1 MGVTAFKFS
10 FPGSTEQFIE
20 NVNNWLN
27 NTKEGNR
34 YKLKEP
40 EEGTILKLQRG
51 KGFMTAPII
60 FEFKVGSV
68 LGLST
73 EMFARGYVHA
83 MALKSMKQDLRP
95 DALGGAI
102 PRRNGWKDMVKLLE
116 YVGVLN
122 FEHKFQAI

>member
-20 NVNNWLN
+20 KAHNWLTT
-27 NTKEGNR
+27 TKEGKR
-34 YKLKEP
+34 YQVKEP
-40 EEGTILKLQRG
+40 DEGTILKLQRG

-73 EMFARGYVHA
+73 ELFARGYVHV
-83 MALKSMKQDLRP
+83 MALKSMKQDIRP
-95 DALGGAI
+95 DAKGGAI
-102 PRRNGWKDMVKLLE
+102 PRRNGWKDMVKLLDH
-116 YVGVLN
+116 VGVLN
-122 FEHKFQAI
+122 FEHKFQP